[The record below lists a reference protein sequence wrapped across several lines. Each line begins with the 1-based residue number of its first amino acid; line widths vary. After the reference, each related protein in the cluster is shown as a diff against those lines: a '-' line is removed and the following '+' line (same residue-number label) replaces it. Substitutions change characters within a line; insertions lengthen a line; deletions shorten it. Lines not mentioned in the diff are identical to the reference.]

1 MKYFHLLLFSFGI
14 ISLSCSLQGSSDE
27 TVLARVNNDVLLQS
41 DVLKQIPTSIFQYR
55 DSSEVISEYV
65 DTWVRERLLVQE
77 AYRLRLHRDEA
88 VVNAI
93 NELTEQYLLEI
104 SKQYITEELNPNLD
118 LSIDEARDYYIE
130 HKDNF
135 LLNERFIRFRFFKA
149 ASLNNAAKARQEIL
163 RGSAWENVVTKY
175 ALQPEYTLRHAE
187 RFWPITK
194 AAEESPIMNR
204 YLRKIGISEISVIER
219 VGNEFQFV
227 QLMEEKPVGEHPD
240 LEWLL
245 GEIQEWLILEKKRTS
260 FKSYMQNLYLQAEA
274 NNEIELNLEN

>member
-1 MKYFHLLLFSFGI
+1 MKYFHLLLFAFGI
-14 ISLSCSLQGSSDE
+14 ISLRCSLQGSSDE

-41 DVLKQIPTSIFQYR
+41 DVFKQIPTSIFQYR

-65 DTWVRERLLVQE
+65 DVWVRERLLVQE

-88 VVNAI
+88 VVTAI
-93 NELTEQYLLEI
+93 NELTEQYLLEV

-118 LSIDEARDYYIE
+118 VSIDEARDYYIE

-149 ASLNNAAKARQEIL
+149 ASLNDAAKARQEIL
-163 RGSAWENVVTKY
+163 RGSAWQNVVTKY

-204 YLRKIGISEISVIER
+204 YLRRIGISEVSVIER

>member
-27 TVLARVNNDVLLQS
+27 TILARVNNDVLLQS

-118 LSIDEARDYYIE
+118 VSIDEARDYYIE

-163 RGSAWENVVTKY
+163 RGSAWENVVAKY
-175 ALQPEYTLRHAE
+175 ALQPEYTLRHSE

-260 FKSYMQNLYLQAEA
+260 FKSYMQNLYLQSEA

>member
-1 MKYFHLLLFSFGI
+1 MKYFHLLLFAFGI

-65 DTWVRERLLVQE
+65 NTWVRERLLVQE

-118 LSIDEARDYYIE
+118 VSIDEARDYYIE

-163 RGSAWENVVTKY
+163 RGSAWENVVAKY
-175 ALQPEYTLRHAE
+175 ALQPEYTLRHSE

-227 QLMEEKPVGEHPD
+227 QLMEEKPIGEHPD

>member
-118 LSIDEARDYYIE
+118 VNIDEARDYYIE

-163 RGSAWENVVTKY
+163 RGSAWENVVAKY
-175 ALQPEYTLRHAE
+175 ALQPEYTLRHSE

-204 YLRKIGISEISVIER
+204 YLRRIGISEISVIER

>member
-41 DVLKQIPTSIFQYR
+41 DVLKQIPISIFQYR

-118 LSIDEARDYYIE
+118 VSIDEARDYYIE

-163 RGSAWENVVTKY
+163 RGSAWENVVAKY
-175 ALQPEYTLRHAE
+175 ALQPEYTLRHSE

-194 AAEESPIMNR
+194 AAEESQIMNR
-204 YLRKIGISEISVIER
+204 YLRRIGISEISVIER

>member
-1 MKYFHLLLFSFGI
+1 M
-14 ISLSCSLQGSSDE
+14 
-27 TVLARVNNDVLLQS
+27 
-41 DVLKQIPTSIFQYR
+41 
-55 DSSEVISEYV
+55 
-65 DTWVRERLLVQE
+65 
-77 AYRLRLHRDEA
+77 
-88 VVNAI
+88 
-93 NELTEQYLLEI
+93 
-104 SKQYITEELNPNLD
+104 
-118 LSIDEARDYYIE
+118 SIDEARDYYIE

-163 RGSAWENVVTKY
+163 RGSAWENVVAKY
-175 ALQPEYTLRHAE
+175 ALQPEYTLRHSE

-194 AAEESPIMNR
+194 AAEESPILNR

-227 QLMEEKPVGEHPD
+227 QLMEEKPIGEHPD